1 KTGGD
6 EEEES
11 QRREGPV
18 AKWITRI
25 AKATNVLIPRVWQ
38 AGTANAIAQE
48 MNQFGKKGRDWMSR
62 KVADDKE
69 LKSVRR
75 WQRVLWKI
83 VIRKRWEYEHEE
95 RWLQRNYTQIRKE
108 EASAVRPKKRRQLM
122 HEPQPPDVE
131 RDDGTS
137 VYPRELAAQKRS
149 AYSLLCTSLIDDW
162 WHSRKSKVE
171 GKGLWSINPR
181 YS

>member
-1 KTGGD
+1 
-6 EEEES
+6 
-11 QRREGPV
+11 
-18 AKWITRI
+18 
-25 AKATNVLIPRVWQ
+25 
-38 AGTANAIAQE
+38 
-48 MNQFGKKGRDWMSR
+48 MNQFGEKGRDWMSR

-75 WQRVLWKI
+75 WQQVLRKI
-83 VIRKRWEYEHEE
+83 AIRKRWEHEYEE
-95 RWLQRNYTQIRKE
+95 RWLPRNDVQIRKE

-122 HEPQPPDVE
+122 HEPRPPDVE
-131 RDDGTS
+131 RDDGTP
-137 VYPRELAAQKRS
+137 VYPRESAAQKRS

-162 WHSRKSKVE
+162 SRGRKSKVE